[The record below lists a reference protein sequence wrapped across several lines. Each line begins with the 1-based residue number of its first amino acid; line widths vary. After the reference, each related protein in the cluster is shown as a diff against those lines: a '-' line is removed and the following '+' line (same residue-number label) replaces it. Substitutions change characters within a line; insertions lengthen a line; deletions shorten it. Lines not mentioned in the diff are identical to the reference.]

1 MEDVLPPN
9 NRIQCDICGGRH
21 TYTNKRN
28 HLSTILHQNALIK
41 AQAAAAGAEVQP
53 VTSIKCNVCGG
64 QYWNTSKHVHDV
76 TNKHIRAMQIKIKND
91 K

>member
-1 MEDVLPPN
+1 MTDITHTN

-41 AQAAAAGAEVQP
+41 AQAAAGAEVQP
-53 VTSIKCNVCGG
+53 VTSIKYNVCGG
-64 QYWNTSKHVHDV
+64 QYWKTSKHVHDV
-76 TNKHIRAMQIKIKND
+76 TNKHIQAMQIKIKND
-91 K
+91 V